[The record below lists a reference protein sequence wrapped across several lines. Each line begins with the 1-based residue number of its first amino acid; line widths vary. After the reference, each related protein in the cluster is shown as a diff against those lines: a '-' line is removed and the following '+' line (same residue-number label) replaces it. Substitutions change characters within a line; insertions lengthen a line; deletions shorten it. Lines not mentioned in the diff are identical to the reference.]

1 MTNWSQRT
9 TDPTPT
15 YNTRPRLEPSYCS
28 LSPFKDTPPHT
39 PPPLTT
45 GALCRT
51 AEQFAADW
59 AKLMRFNSFFDV
71 DITPKSTAMKDDI
84 EVDFPDETPTT
95 SLNFEE
101 DEDEL
106 VTAE

>member
-1 MTNWSQRT
+1 
-9 TDPTPT
+9 
-15 YNTRPRLEPSYCS
+15 
-28 LSPFKDTPPHT
+28 
-39 PPPLTT
+39 
-45 GALCRT
+45 
-51 AEQFAADW
+51 
-59 AKLMRFNSFFDV
+59 MRFNSFFDV